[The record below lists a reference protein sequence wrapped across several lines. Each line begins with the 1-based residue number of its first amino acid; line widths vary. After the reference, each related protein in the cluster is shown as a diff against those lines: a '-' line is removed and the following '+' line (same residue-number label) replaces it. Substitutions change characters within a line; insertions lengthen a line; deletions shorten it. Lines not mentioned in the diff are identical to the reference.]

1 MTVILSDTTIVLI
14 LVNIMCVCPCSRFEL
29 QSPNANAL
37 TATSQGMLPEALIE
51 YVAVIFADRKN
62 GSNPSTI
69 EKADEVCRLVAA
81 KKTATR
87 LEEIRASSSSTVVPL
102 PMKSYCRKFLETLP
116 SVHCWREKYKNADRD
131 ELHNKWKAVV
141 ADSSA
146 STAAVLSSACDL
158 AQIDLSCSLFS
169 RAFAT
174 VNSAL
179 DRLPHTEKMDSA
191 SKSLFSTLWQLRGVE
206 LLFRRDDNG
215 AIAAELKA
223 VELDPSNL
231 EAKLLLC
238 ILHLEL
244 VEIKQVR
251 HAKMRSPSHSH
262 SQPPHILAVF

>member
-1 MTVILSDTTIVLI
+1 
-14 LVNIMCVCPCSRFEL
+14 
-29 QSPNANAL
+29 
-37 TATSQGMLPEALIE
+37 MLPEALNE

-81 KKTATR
+81 KETATR
-87 LEEIRASSSSTVVPL
+87 LEEIRASSSSVIVPL

-116 SVHCWREKYKNADRD
+116 SVHRWREQYKSADRE
-131 ELHNKWKAVV
+131 ELLNKWKAVV

-146 STAAVLSSACDL
+146 PIAALLSCACDL

-179 DRLPHTEKMDSA
+179 DRIPQETATLDSA
-191 SKSLFSTLWQLRGVE
+191 SKVLLSTLWQLRGVE
-206 LLFRRDDNG
+206 LLFRRDDNA

-223 VELDPSNL
+223 IELNPANL

-244 VEIKQVR
+244 VQIKQVR
-251 HAKMRSPSHSH
+251 PDQTRHTGDSLTFYQYLIPPSALVLLT
-262 SQPPHILAVF
+262 P